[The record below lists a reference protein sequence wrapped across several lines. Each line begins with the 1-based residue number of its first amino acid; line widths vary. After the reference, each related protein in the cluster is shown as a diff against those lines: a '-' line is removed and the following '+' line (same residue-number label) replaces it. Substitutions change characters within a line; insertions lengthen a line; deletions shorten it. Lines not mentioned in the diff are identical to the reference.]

1 MYLLIQLCLLFYPTC
16 HFHSI
21 LTSSFFVAKNVQPFK
36 SKVMFM
42 PVEIPDTCGSV
53 VCIPIS
59 FFFKNQSLVRK
70 QIKNKVS
77 SLVFWRTMAAV
88 TFSLSSV
95 GI

>member
-21 LTSSFFVAKNVQPFK
+21 LTSFFVAKNVQPFK

-59 FFFKNQSLVRK
+59 FFKKNQSLVRK

>member
-21 LTSSFFVAKNVQPFK
+21 LTSFFVAKNVQPFK

-42 PVEIPDTCGSV
+42 PVEIPDTYGSV

-59 FFFKNQSLVRK
+59 FKKINPLLG
-70 QIKNKVS
+70 NK
-77 SLVFWRTMAAV
+77 
-88 TFSLSSV
+88 
-95 GI
+95 